1 MCILDLNRIRP
12 NFFGS
17 QEKSPQY
24 RNPTGLMEEAI
35 QFLSEV
41 KPAKLTLSDVDIPSV
56 LLIMESVEFLNNVNF
71 VECMEAT
78 VIYINEH

>member
-1 MCILDLNRIRP
+1 
-12 NFFGS
+12 
-17 QEKSPQY
+17 
-24 RNPTGLMEEAI
+24 MEEAI

-78 VIYINEH
+78 VIYIN